1 MLKVQSYINSP
12 VDSVTYIV
20 YNPNNSEAFV
30 IDPGTENDL
39 RITSFLNENSLEL
52 NFIFLTH
59 EHFDHI
65 LGVNFLRNTYPQV
78 KVISSQKTSERL
90 HNPKKNLAI
99 FHNQINLVVNNADI
113 IMEEGNLQMIGL
125 EFEVFKTPGHT
136 DSSISLKFENSFFS
150 GDFLL
155 VGTRLVTNLPTGSKL
170 QYEESINKYQHML
183 NKLTIFPG
191 HGEKYIYN
199 YIK

>member
-1 MLKVQSYINSP
+1 MLRVKHYINSP
-12 VDSVTYIV
+12 IDSVTYIV
-20 YNPNNSEAFV
+20 YNPNNSEAFI
-30 IDPGTENDL
+30 IDPGTENDS
-39 RITSFLNENSLEL
+39 RITAFLNENDLEL

-65 LGVNFLRNTYPQV
+65 LGVNFLRYKFPKI

-90 HNPKKNLAI
+90 NNPKRNLAI
-99 FHNQINLVVNNADI
+99 FHNQNNLVVDHADI
-113 IMEEGNLQMIGL
+113 LIEEGCLNMIGL

-155 VGTRLVTNLPTGSKL
+155 IGTRIVTNLPTGSKI
-170 QYEESINKYQHML
+170 QYRESIEKHHDML
-183 NKLTIFPG
+183 NRLTIYPG

-199 YIK
+199 LQ

>member
-1 MLKVQSYINSP
+1 MISVQSFTNLPI
-12 VDSVTYIV
+12 DSVTYIIS
-20 YNPNNSEAFV
+20 NIKNSKAII
-30 IDPGTENDL
+30 IDPGTDHDE
-39 RITSFLNENSLEL
+39 RITKYLKENSLEL

-65 LGVNFLRNTYPQV
+65 LGVNFLRHTFPKV
-78 KVISSQKTSERL
+78 KVISSEKTSQRL
-90 HNPKKNLAI
+90 ANPKKNLAI
-99 FHNQINLVVNNADI
+99 FHNQLNLIVNKAEI
-113 IMEEGNLQMIGL
+113 IVEEGSLKMIGL

-155 VGTRLVTNLPTGSKL
+155 SGTRIVTNLPTGSKN
-170 QYEESINKYQHML
+170 QYDESVDKCQSIL
-183 NKLTIFPG
+183 CGLTIFPG

-199 YIK
+199 QQ

>member
-1 MLKVQSYINSP
+1 MLKVQHYINSP
-12 VDSVTYIV
+12 IDSVTYIV
-20 YNPNNSEAFV
+20 YNPNNSEAFI

-39 RITSFLNENSLEL
+39 RITAFLNENNLEL

-65 LGVNFLRNTYPQV
+65 LGVNFLRNTFPKV

-90 HNPKKNLAI
+90 NNPKKNLAI
-99 FHNQINLVVNNADI
+99 FHNQINLVVDNADI
-113 IMEEGNLQMIGL
+113 IIEEGFLNMIGL
-125 EFEVFKTPGHT
+125 EFEVLKTPGHT

-155 VGTRLVTNLPTGSKL
+155 ISTRIVTNLPTGSKI
-170 QYEESINKYQHML
+170 QYQESIKKHQNVL
-183 NKLTIFPG
+183 NRLTIFPG
-191 HGEKYIYN
+191 HGQKYIYN
-199 YIK
+199 LQ

>member
-1 MLKVQSYINSP
+1 MLNVQHYINSP
-12 VDSVTYIV
+12 IDSVTYIV
-20 YNPNNSEAFV
+20 YNPNNSEAFI

-39 RITSFLNENSLEL
+39 RITAFLNENNLEL

-65 LGVNFLRNTYPQV
+65 LGVNFLRNTFPKV

-90 HNPKKNLAI
+90 NNPKKNLAI
-99 FHNQINLVVNNADI
+99 FHNQINLVVDNADVI
-113 IMEEGNLQMIGL
+113 IEEGFLNMIGL
-125 EFEVFKTPGHT
+125 EFEVLKTPGHT

-155 VGTRLVTNLPTGSKL
+155 ISTRIVTNLPTGSKI
-170 QYEESINKYQHML
+170 QYQESIKKHQNVL
-183 NKLTIFPG
+183 NRLTIFPG

-199 YIK
+199 LQ